1 MCVFLHVLVSMGAR
15 KNFFLFSQMSQ
26 KRRRRVENS
35 IHVLKSCRRRT
46 IITSATICHHD
57 ITSAPLQHHHDITSA
72 TLCHHHDITSAPFHH
87 HHDITSATLQQHHNI
102 TSAALRHH
110 HDITSAQLKHHGVA
124 VAPLSRHSRPQP
136 RRAFQEM

>member
-1 MCVFLHVLVSMGAR
+1 MCVFLHILVSMGAR

-35 IHVLKSCRRRT
+35 ICVLKSCRRRT
-46 IITSATICHHD
+46 IITSATICHD

-72 TLCHHHDITSAPFHH
+72 TLCHHHDITSASFHH
-87 HHDITSATLQQHHNI
+87 HHDITSATLQHHHDI